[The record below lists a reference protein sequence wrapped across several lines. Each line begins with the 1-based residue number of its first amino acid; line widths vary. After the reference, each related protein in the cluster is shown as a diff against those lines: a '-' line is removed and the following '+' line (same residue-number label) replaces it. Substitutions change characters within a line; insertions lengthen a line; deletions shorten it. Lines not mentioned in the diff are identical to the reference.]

1 MHKEVSA
8 VLFSPDMKPRLDE
21 LRVGPVASAPD
32 EFAKFIDQE
41 IELHAR
47 IAKAAKMEPQ

>member
-1 MHKEVSA
+1 
-8 VLFSPDMKPRLDE
+8 VLTAPEMKAKLDD
-21 LRVGPVASAPD
+21 LGLIPVASTPD
-32 EFAKFIDQE
+32 EFAKFVERE